1 MNRERLIQLLSLTVT
16 VVCLAG
22 AVLLMP
28 TINSQRRDLQ
38 LSFDI
43 EVGDRV
49 DARYAVTAAALGSF
63 RGLAVDILW
72 YRAEQLKNE
81 GKFWEAATL
90 AEWITTLQPRFP
102 QVWSFHAWNMAYNIS
117 VQTHTP
123 EERWNWVNKGI
134 RLLREEGIP
143 NNPTAIRLYREL
155 GWIFFHKM
163 GQYADDM
170 HWYYKL
176 KLAEEWQEVLGTPT
190 QGADGEQAARNF
202 APVAYSADR
211 YFQLD
216 RPSLAMREQLRAL
229 AEQFPSY
236 ADELRD
242 FTRRG
247 LVRFSERAPSL
258 AETMRSNGDR
268 RAAEQLEALVE
279 TAGRRMQRA
288 TRDPLNLLYDD
299 VPSTRPVVEQL
310 RAIGMDADER
320 TLRRV
325 GRLEMYLMYVPA
337 QTLME
342 HGGELLG
349 LDEQELQLVGVL
361 MNAEHRE
368 GVQAL
373 LAYLRA
379 RALVRHYHMDPVFML
394 QLMEDFGPIDWRHPA
409 SHGVYWSAMGVDR
422 IRDVRDRSNIDML
435 NTNRQVIHGLQAL
448 MRTGRVSFDPL
459 AGQVDIMPEPAFI
472 PAYEQAMFDAEERSQ
487 ELGLG
492 STGTIEHFEAGHENF
507 LLTAI
512 VYSYLYGE
520 ADQARYY
527 YDRVRNLYG
536 DNPHNVRSGRYQQ
549 TLDDLVVQMLS
560 EDGGQLHQARQF
572 VDSMIING
580 LTRGLAQ
587 GRMDVFNRFLTV
599 ARGGYDRYR
608 AERTYANPNAPGP
621 RMGMGLAS
629 TFRETFN
636 NTYTNFMQSPRTSLI
651 ERSRIYMNTP
661 TALQR
666 ETFPYFRNE
675 VYQQAEQAGF
685 DAERAFPPPPE
696 VDDRQLRREREAL
709 PDTVERQ

>member
-1 MNRERLIQLLSLTVT
+1 MNRDRLIQLLALMLTAG
-16 VVCLAG
+16 CLVA

-28 TINSQRRDLQ
+28 TINRQRRDLQ
-38 LSFDI
+38 LSFDV

-49 DARYAVTAAALGSF
+49 DARYAITAAALGSF

-102 QVWSFHAWNMAYNIS
+102 QVWAFHAWNMAYNIS

-163 GQYADDM
+163 GQYTDDM
-170 HWYYKL
+170 HWFYKL

-202 APVAYSADR
+202 MPIAQAADR
-211 YFQLD
+211 YVQLD
-216 RPSLAMREQLRAL
+216 RPSRAMREQFRTL
-229 AEQFPSY
+229 AEQQPRY
-236 ADELRD
+236 ADDLAD

-247 LVRFSERAPSL
+247 LVQFTDRGPAL
-258 AETMRSNGDR
+258 AETMRQNGDR
-268 RAAEQLEALVE
+268 RAAEQVEATLD
-279 TAGRRMQRA
+279 TARQRLRRA
-288 TRDPLNLLYDD
+288 SSDPLSLLYED
-299 VPSTRPVVEQL
+299 VPSVRQVVQQL
-310 RAIGMDADER
+310 RALGMDADET
-320 TLRRV
+320 TLRRI
-325 GRLEMYLMYVPA
+325 GRIEMYLMYVPA

-342 HGGELLG
+342 QGQALLG
-349 LDEQELQLVGVL
+349 MDEQEAQLVRVL
-361 MNAEHRE
+361 MNVEHRA

-394 QLMEDFGPIDWRHPA
+394 QLMEDFGPVDWRHPA

-422 IRDVRDRSNIDML
+422 IRDVRDRSDIDLL

-448 MRTGRVSFDPL
+448 MRTGRINFDPF
-459 AGQVDIMPEPAFI
+459 AGQVDLMPEPAFI
-472 PAYEQAMFDAEERSQ
+472 PAYEQAMFDAEERAEQ
-487 ELGLG
+487 MGFG
-492 STGTIEHFEAGHENF
+492 SVGTIETFESGHENF

-520 ADQARYY
+520 EGNAREYY
-527 YDRVRNLYG
+527 SRVRELYG
-536 DNPHNVRSGRYQQ
+536 DQPHNAASGRYRQ
-549 TLDDLVVQMLS
+549 TLDDLVVQLLS
-560 EDGGQLHQARQF
+560 EDGTQLHQARQF
-572 VDSMIING
+572 VDSMITNA
-580 LTRGLAQ
+580 LTRGLAH
-587 GRMDVFNRFLTV
+587 GRMDVFNRFMTV
-599 ARGGYDRYR
+599 ARGGYDRYQ
-608 AERTYANPNAPGP
+608 AERGTNANPNAPSA
-621 RMGMGLAS
+621 RLGMGRS
-629 TFRETFN
+629 FRDTFN
-636 NTYTNFMQSPRTSLI
+636 NTYVNFMRAPGTSLI
-651 ERSRIYMNTP
+651 ERSRVYMNTP
-661 TALQR
+661 TGVQR
-666 ETFPYFRNE
+666 ETFPQFRTE

-685 DAERAFPPPPE
+685 DAERAFPPPPD
-696 VDDRQLRREREAL
+696 VDADELRREQEQV